1 MCGIVGYIGD
11 GSVAPAILDGLRALE
26 YRGYDSAGLAVL
38 TPQGLSVR
46 RRAGRIDD
54 LATLVDDELMAG
66 DIGIGHTRWATHGAV
81 TDANAHPHADAS
93 GRLVIV
99 HNGMTDNVAELRT
112 ELLADGHEFDS
123 DTDTEVIAHLI
134 GAQRD
139 AGSSLTDAVGRTLRR
154 LAGAHSVVALAAD
167 EPDLLVGGRVGSA
180 GGLVVG
186 HGASEAF
193 MASDLPAVVRHTR
206 NLQVVEAGEVVSLRC
221 DGAEFRDLHSRP
233 RNRRLISVP
242 WGPMAAAKSGHR
254 HFMHK
259 EIHEQP
265 DTLADTIRPR
275 VTLDPAELRLR
286 DFQLPVDA
294 RDVERVVIVASGS
307 SHFAGMIGMRYLR
320 ELGQLPTFTEV
331 ASEFA
336 YAPGP
341 LSRRTLVIAISQS
354 GATADVLLAVERA
367 RAAGAPVVAL
377 VNTVGSELTRT
388 ADAAFLLHAG
398 PEISVAAT
406 KTFVSQLGALYLL
419 GCHLGVMRGVLPPDE
434 LARRLADIAHAPLA
448 IARVLEVEH
457 KVEELARRYHG
468 AANFLYMGRGL
479 AHPIAMEGALKLKEI
494 SYIHAEGFAAGELKH
509 GPIALVAPDI
519 PIVAVALNDELRP
532 KILNAVAQTRSRNGR
547 VILVASEGDDLHHD
561 VADDVIT
568 FPRTPSLISP
578 IVGVIPLQ
586 LFAYHI
592 AVWLGLDVDQPRNL
606 AKSVTVE

>member
-11 GSVAPAILDGLRALE
+11 GSAAPTILDGLRALE

-38 TPQGLSVR
+38 TPHGLSVR

-54 LATLVDDELMAG
+54 LAMLVDDQLMSGA
-66 DIGIGHTRWATHGAV
+66 IGIGHTRWATHGAV
-81 TDANAHPHADAS
+81 TDSNAHPHADAS

-99 HNGMTDNVAELRT
+99 HNGMTDNVAELRA
-112 ELLADGHEFDS
+112 ELLADGHVFDS
-123 DTDTEVIAHLI
+123 ETDTEVIAHLI

-193 MASDLPAVVRHTR
+193 LASDLPAVVRHTR
-206 NLQVVEAGEVVSLRC
+206 NLQVVEAGEIVALRS
-221 DGAEFRDLHSRP
+221 DGAEFQDLHNRP
-233 RNRRLISVP
+233 RERRLISVP
-242 WGPMAAAKSGHR
+242 WGPMAAAKAGHR

-265 DTLADTIRPR
+265 DTLSDTIRPR
-275 VTLDPAELRLR
+275 VTLDPAELRLH

-294 RDVERVVIVASGS
+294 EEVERVVIVASGS
-307 SHFAGMIGMRYLR
+307 SHFAGMIGARYLR
-320 ELGQLPTFTEV
+320 ELARLPATTEV

-341 LSRRTLVIAISQS
+341 LSRGTLVIAISQS

-367 RAAGAPVVAL
+367 KADGSPVVAL

-388 ADAAFLLHAG
+388 ADAPFLLHAG
-398 PEISVAAT
+398 PEISVCAT

-419 GCHLGVMRGVLPPDE
+419 SCHLGVVRGVLPPDQ

-448 IARVLEVEH
+448 VARALEIENQI
-457 KVEELARRYHG
+457 EDLARRYHG
-468 AANFLYMGRGL
+468 AGNFLYMGRGL
-479 AHPIAMEGALKLKEI
+479 AHPIALEGALKLKEI

-519 PIVAVALNDELRP
+519 PVVAVALNDELRP
-532 KILNAVAQTRSRNGR
+532 KILNAVEQTRSRNGR
-547 VILVASEGDDLHHD
+547 VILVASEGDDLQPEI
-561 VADDVIT
+561 AEDVIT
-568 FPRTPSLISP
+568 VPRTPALIAP
-578 IVGVIPLQ
+578 IVSVVPLQ